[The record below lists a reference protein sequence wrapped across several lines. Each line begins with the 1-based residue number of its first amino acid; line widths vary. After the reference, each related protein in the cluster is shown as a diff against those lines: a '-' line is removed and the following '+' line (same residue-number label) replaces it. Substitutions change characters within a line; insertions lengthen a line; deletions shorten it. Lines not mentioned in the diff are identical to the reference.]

1 MSDEQSPERAF
12 ETIRYEVRDRAGWLT
27 LNRPEARNAISEQM
41 MEEISAALDLARAD
55 DEVRVLV
62 IAGAGKAFSA
72 GYEIADDWGWFDDEK
87 PTETVARVLDAADW
101 ELSIWS
107 FPKPTIA
114 AVRGWCLAG
123 ACEVAMMCDIT
134 VAADDARFGEP
145 EIRFSSMPPALVMPW
160 IVGIKATA
168 ELLLLGS
175 AVDAQRAREIGM
187 VNRVVPEAE
196 LDATVGRY
204 VHVLAQMAPEAVALQ
219 KRALHRTLEIAGF
232 TAAIKAAAEL
242 TGIIDATS
250 TTEMETFNRIRQDS
264 GLRAALRWRDEQF
277 GPLDFR

>member
-1 MSDEQSPERAF
+1 MSEQQDAF

-41 MEEISAALDLARAD
+41 MDEISAALELARKD
-55 DEVRVLV
+55 DDVRALV
-62 IAGAGKAFSA
+62 IAGAGSTFSA

-87 PTETVARVLDAADW
+87 PTQTVERVIDAAEW
-101 ELSIWS
+101 ELSIWT
-107 FPKPTIA
+107 FPKPTVA

-134 VAADDARFGEP
+134 VAAEDARFGEP

-160 IVGIKATA
+160 IIGVKATN

-175 AVDAQRAREIGM
+175 VVDAQRAREIGM
-187 VNRVVPEAE
+187 VNRVVPEAD
-196 LDATVGRY
+196 LDATVARY
-204 VHVLAQMAPEAVALQ
+204 VHVLTQMAPEAVALQ
-219 KRALHRTLEIAGF
+219 KRALHRSLEIAGF
-232 TAAIKAAAEL
+232 TAAIRAAAEL

-250 TTEMETFNRIRQDS
+250 TAEMETFNKIRQES

-277 GPLDFR
+277 GPLEFGA